1 MCFNESC
8 YWLMISIWCIYRVVY
23 EWNNAMIPRLH
34 TIVIKDKSEFR
45 LCLGI
50 PIIGDYSFV
59 SLFAIFSLLSEDVG
73 G

>member
-1 MCFNESC
+1 
-8 YWLMISIWCIYRVVY
+8 
-23 EWNNAMIPRLH
+23 MIPRLH